1 MAFTAV
7 CVAAGEGL
15 DQQSVLLQT
24 AAASLAQM
32 QIQARQGRKRNA
44 ALGGKQAIEFVAR
57 NLMPIEGQTLQ
68 EQVLLEFLA
77 KQCVPTNCG
86 GMSGGGETSAEGARL
101 QSWGQ
106 QQVPRVSVRAAVG
119 GEHGS
124 PSGPSQGLR
133 KRSREDY
140 VGSLD
145 PVFEQ
150 VFKRQCQPPPTPPR
164 R

>member
-1 MAFTAV
+1 V
-7 CVAAGEGL
+7 
-15 DQQSVLLQT
+15 QSVLFQT

-32 QIQARQGRKRNA
+32 QIHARQGKKRHA
-44 ALGGKQAIEFVAR
+44 AFGGKQAIEFVAR
-57 NLMPIEGQTLQ
+57 NLIPIEGQTLQ
-68 EQVLLEFLA
+68 EQLLLEFLA
-77 KQCVPTNCG
+77 KQAVPTCAG
-86 GMSGGGETSAEGARL
+86 AAAAGEVPAEGARL

-106 QQVPRVSVRAAVG
+106 QAAARQPVAPRGAAAAG

-124 PSGPSQGLR
+124 PSGPSACSR

-164 R
+164 RAVLGHPLLGPK